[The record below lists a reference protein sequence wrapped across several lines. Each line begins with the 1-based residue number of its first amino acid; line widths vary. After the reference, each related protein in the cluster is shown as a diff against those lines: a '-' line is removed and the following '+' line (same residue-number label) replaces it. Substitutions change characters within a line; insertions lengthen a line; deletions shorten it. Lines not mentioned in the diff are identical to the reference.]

1 MMWQNGYGAAA
12 GTLLLVSFPDLATAE
27 HRVAGMSAVGRWAA
41 VARAAGGRDPTF
53 LIGGMTRGWA
63 PATLDDFDRAGVV
76 RVAPPVAAGA
86 VEAFLAGQPRGLL
99 LLAAGRYLPD
109 GEALAAL
116 LASPRAAV
124 APDGN
129 AVAAP
134 GITTA
139 PLPRLGDAALVIPV
153 TDLARPGMAVR
164 RIVRATAKPSDGV
177 VSRWFNRP
185 ISQRIST
192 QLLLHVPGI
201 RPSHMTLVV
210 LAAAVAMVAALLFGG
225 WPGLIAGG
233 VLFHVASVLDGV
245 DGEIARAS
253 HRGSIAGATLDTRV
267 DIATNLGFFIGIA
280 VSLTR
285 LYGAR
290 QAMVGGIA
298 VLLGLVGM
306 LLLGWLARRAGRPG
320 SLDVLKLYYRRR
332 FPTGW
337 QHRVTETLVAMT
349 SRDFFAFAFAIIIV
363 GGEGWAVSWLLVG
376 FSAVWLTTI
385 VAAAPGLLHSRTV
398 LAPADVGALAG
409 AD

>member
-1 MMWQNGYGAAA
+1 M
-12 GTLLLVSFPDLATAE
+12 ATAE
-27 HRVAGMSAVGRWAA
+27 HRIAGMSAAGRWAA
-41 VARAAGGRDPTF
+41 VARAAGGRDPGF

-63 PATLDDFDRAGVV
+63 PATLDDFDRVGGV
-76 RVAPPVAAGA
+76 RVTQPVAVGGA
-86 VEAFLAGQPRGLL
+86 EAFLAGQPRGLL

-109 GEALAAL
+109 VEALAAL
-116 LASPRAAV
+116 LAAPRAAV
-124 APDGN
+124 APDGG
-129 AVAAP
+129 AVTAP

-139 PLPRLGDAALVIPV
+139 PLPRLVGAALVIPV
-153 TDLARPGMAVR
+153 TDLARPAVAVR
-164 RIVRATAKPSDGV
+164 RIVRATAKLSDGV

-192 QLLLHVPGI
+192 QLLLHVPDI
-201 RPSHMTLVV
+201 RPSHMTLIV
-210 LAAAVAMVAALLFGG
+210 LAAAVTMVAALLFGG

-253 HRGSIAGATLDTRV
+253 HRGSLAGATLDTRV
-267 DIATNLGFFIGIA
+267 DVATNLGFFIGIA

-285 LYGAR
+285 LYGAG
-290 QAMVGGIA
+290 QAKVGGVA

-306 LLLGWLARRAGRPG
+306 LLLGWLARRVGRPG

-363 GGEGWAVSWLLVG
+363 AGEGWTVSWLLAG
-376 FSAVWLTTI
+376 FSAIWLITI
-385 VAAAPGLLHSRTV
+385 VAATPGLLHRRTL
-398 LAPADVGALAG
+398 LAPADVEALAG
-409 AD
+409 AE